1 MKNVFKSK
9 IAALLASLMVISLV
23 VPAMAFA
30 RFDSIDWDKRKS
42 TPVAGSI
49 YINDTVYNNEAFKGF
64 LNDNGSIWVKVYSGN
79 TEITSLD
86 AVYATYRAA
95 GGTNPNG
102 YYYDFEDLDLSSL
115 RNNQFPLTLKYFD
128 GEDWVS
134 SERLSLRSSG
144 GGGGIFFPPTDGSGI
159 SVGAD
164 GRVNAAQL
172 AAALANGGSVTI
184 ELSGEFVILPAY
196 ALVGGNS
203 VTIKTADASYTLP
216 ISALKLE
223 ALAESLEVTLNEL
236 EIRVDIKKLA
246 GEAADAVNAIT
257 SEYGKSLAPA
267 IEFKVTALAGEKQQE
282 INNFGQYVSRTIN
295 LTEDASRATAVRVN
309 TEEGTVSFVPTSL
322 KSEDDVTVAGLLS
335 TTNSI
340 YTVLSVQ
347 AQSFS
352 DLAASHWANSYVASL
367 SSNLIVEGTGAGK
380 FEPRRAIT
388 RAEFAAM
395 IVRSLGLEVSGSA
408 SQFSDVS
415 SSAWYAG
422 VVATA
427 AEAGIVQGDPN
438 GTFRPNA
445 NISRQELAA
454 MVVRAMKFA
463 GKEVAVTDAEVS
475 AALAPYADA
484 ASVTWAK
491 AEVAAAI
498 KAGIVEGQSATQIA
512 GGAQSNRAEAATMVS
527 RFLTNVDFIVN

>member
-1 MKNVFKSK
+1 MKNVFKRKVS
-9 IAALLASLMVISLV
+9 ALLASLMIISLL
-23 VPAMAFA
+23 VPMMAFA
-30 RFDSIDWDKRKS
+30 QFNIDWNKKKS
-42 TPVAGSI
+42 TPVTGSI
-49 YINDTVYNNEAFKGF
+49 YISDSVYNDEAFTGS
-64 LNDNGSIWVKVYSGN
+64 LNDGSVWVQVYSDGDVID
-79 TEITSLD
+79 T
-86 AVYATYRAA
+86 VYATYMEE
-95 GGTNPNG
+95 GGEKSG
-102 YYYDFEDLDLSSL
+102 YYYDLGEIDLSDLKNSE
-115 RNNQFPLTLKYFD
+115 FPVTLKYYD
-128 GEDWVS
+128 GSNWVS
-134 SERLSLRSSG
+134 SNKLNLKSSG
-144 GGGGIFFPPTDGSGI
+144 GGVFFPPTDGSGI

-172 AAALANGGSVTI
+172 AAALANGGSITI
-184 ELSGEFVILPAY
+184 EISGEFAILPAY
-196 ALVGGNS
+196 ALVGGGS

-216 ISALKLE
+216 ISALNLE
-223 ALAESLEVTLNEL
+223 ALAESLGVTLNEL

-246 GEAADAVNAIT
+246 DEAAAAVESAAA
-257 SEYGKSLAPA
+257 EVGEQVAPA
-267 IEFKVTALAGEKQQE
+267 IDFAVTAIAGEQEQE

-295 LTEDASRATAVRVN
+295 LTDDASHATAVRYN
-309 TEEGTVSFVPTSL
+309 PTTGEFSFVPTSL
-322 KSEDDVTVAGLLS
+322 NTEDDVTVAGLLS

-340 YTVLSVQ
+340 YTVLSVD
-347 AQSFS
+347 AESFS
-352 DLAASHWANSYVASL
+352 DLAASHWAHDYVASL

-380 FEPRRAIT
+380 FEPKRAIT

-395 IVRSLGLEVSGSA
+395 IVRSLGLEASGTA
-408 SQFSDVS
+408 AQFSDVS

-454 MVVRAMKFA
+454 MVVRALEFA
-463 GKEVAVTDAEVS
+463 GEDVTLTDAEVS

-484 ASVTWAK
+484 SSVTWAK

-498 KAGIVEGQSATQIA
+498 EAGIVEGQSATQIA

-527 RFLTNVDFIVN
+527 RFLTNVGFIS